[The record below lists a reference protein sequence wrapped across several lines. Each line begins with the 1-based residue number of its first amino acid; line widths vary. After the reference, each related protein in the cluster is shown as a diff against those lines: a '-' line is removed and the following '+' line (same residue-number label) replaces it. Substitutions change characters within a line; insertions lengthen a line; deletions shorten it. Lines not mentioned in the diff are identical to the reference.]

1 MRADKAIHTIFKDN
15 TALRRDPEALGSKEK
30 WLWMRLAMGDIF
42 RADNDIEE
50 VDDAR
55 DTQGF
60 PNDHPEAAT
69 DNAHRDFAIKTARF
83 RHDFRE
89 LCHAWNEGVVGHFF
103 FIREEIQVK
112 GTQSRVIFGEMVEHF
127 PRGCASECIELI
139 DWENVFK
146 PVCIE
151 HHVPRLV
158 VQWHR
163 VDKGAITV
171 KQDSAGCFHQWKC

>member
-15 TALRRDPEALGSKEK
+15 AAFRSHSEALGSEEK
-30 WLWMRLAMGDIF
+30 RLWMRLAVGDIF

-50 VDDAR
+50 IDDAR
-55 DTQGF
+55 DAQGF
-60 PNDHPEAAT
+60 PNDHPETAAHNT
-69 DNAHRDFAIKTARF
+69 HRDFAVKAPRF

-89 LCHAWNEGVVGHFF
+89 VCHAWNEGVIRHFF

-112 GTQSRVIFGEMVEHF
+112 GTQSRVIFCEMVEHF
-127 PRGCASECIELI
+127 PRRRTSECIELI

-146 PVCIE
+146 AVFIE

>member
-1 MRADKAIHTIFKDN
+1 MPRFT
-15 TALRRDPEALGSKEK
+15 
-30 WLWMRLAMGDIF
+30 
-42 RADNDIEE
+42 
-50 VDDAR
+50 
-55 DTQGF
+55 
-60 PNDHPEAAT
+60 AAT
-69 DNAHRDFAIKTARF
+69 AFRHDQPETTAHNAHRDFAIEATRL
-83 RHDFRE
+83 RDDFRE

-112 GTQSRVIFGEMVEHF
+112 GTQSRVIFGEILEHF
-127 PRGCASECIELI
+127 PRGRTSECIELI

-146 PVCIE
+146 TVLVQ

-171 KQDSAGCFHQWKC
+171 KQDGARCFHEWKC